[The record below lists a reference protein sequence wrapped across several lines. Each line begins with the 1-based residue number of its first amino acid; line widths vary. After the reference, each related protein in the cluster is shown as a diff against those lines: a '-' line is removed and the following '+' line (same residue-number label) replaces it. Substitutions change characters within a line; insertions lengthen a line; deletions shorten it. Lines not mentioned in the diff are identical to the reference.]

1 MNKIIDLSHDE
12 VCLAL
17 IDYIKRDSN
26 EKIIGTPILYVYAKD
41 GKIES
46 ASIDVDIEKE
56 ND

>member
-26 EKIIGTPILYVYAKD
+26 EKIIGTPILYVYSKD

-56 ND
+56 NG